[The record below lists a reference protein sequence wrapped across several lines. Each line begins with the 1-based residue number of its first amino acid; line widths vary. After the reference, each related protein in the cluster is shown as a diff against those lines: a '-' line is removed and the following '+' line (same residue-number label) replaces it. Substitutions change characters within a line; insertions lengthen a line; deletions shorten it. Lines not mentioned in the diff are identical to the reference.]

1 MKDNQI
7 GDLVFHPAIY
17 QQDFERIKATIED
30 FLEEG
35 GEINQKDNSGKTIFG
50 FATFSGAVDIENIL
64 EFLKTKGSDCNIGE
78 YYKKLPRIQRE
89 IRTMQTSI
97 IPPEEAKTAQ
107 PTQSPSISPQTSA
120 SNLSSEHSDDLDYKI
135 GCPIF

>member
-35 GEINQKDNSGKTIFG
+35 GEINQKDNSGNNFWLCYILWR
-50 FATFSGAVDIENIL
+50 SG
-64 EFLKTKGSDCNIGE
+64 
-78 YYKKLPRIQRE
+78 Y
-89 IRTMQTSI
+89 
-97 IPPEEAKTAQ
+97 
-107 PTQSPSISPQTSA
+107 
-120 SNLSSEHSDDLDYKI
+120 
-135 GCPIF
+135 